1 MSLTLTWSIT
11 GLKTK
16 TEQDFQDV
24 VVQTY
29 WKVTG
34 VDENG
39 VSGSFTGA
47 TPLSIPIITS
57 EEFVEFD
64 NLSEEKVLEWVQAS
78 VTPSTIDHITLQ
90 IQKQIDSTISP
101 IVDKKLPWISVDES
115 IL

>member
-47 TPLSIPIITS
+47 VPLKSSVITP
-57 EEFVEFD
+57 EEFVQFD
-64 NLSEEKVLEWVQAS
+64 NLTEEQVISWVQSSISSGAME
-78 VTPSTIDHITLQ
+78 HIISQ

-101 IVDKKLPWISVDES
+101 IVDKKLPWVSTDEP

>member
-47 TPLSIPIITS
+47 VPLKSSVITP
-57 EEFVEFD
+57 EEFVQFE
-64 NLSEEKVLEWVQAS
+64 NLTEQQVIEWVKS
-78 VTPSTIDHITLQ
+78 SISPSAIDHITLQ
-90 IQKQIDSTISP
+90 IQKNIDSTISP
-101 IVDKKLPWISVDES
+101 IVDKKLPWVSTDEP